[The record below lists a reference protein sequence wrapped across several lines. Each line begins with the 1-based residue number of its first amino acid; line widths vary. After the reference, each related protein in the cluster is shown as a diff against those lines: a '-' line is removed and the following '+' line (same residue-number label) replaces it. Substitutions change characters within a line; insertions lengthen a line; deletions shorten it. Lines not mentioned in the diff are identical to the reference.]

1 MTVAHLLLLLIPTS
15 ALTFLLAWLQSV
27 IGVRLSFEAR
37 YWASFP
43 LAFVASIFV
52 AWPLARVFR
61 VPPLMIF
68 SGPCPAFQ
76 RSPPAVLAGGCP
88 RPRQARVGVWTV
100 WRVNRPLVDERG
112 GLEANFKHRAQ
123 LRLEIA

>member
-68 SGPCPAFQ
+68 SGPCPACQ
-76 RSPPAVLAGGCP
+76 RRPPGWRAGARS
-88 RPRQARVGVWTV
+88 RP
-100 WRVNRPLVDERG
+100 
-112 GLEANFKHRAQ
+112 HRAVAG
-123 LRLEIA
+123 RRCGE